1 MKFIPGPLAAQLSGK
16 LGGAVASHN
25 RGGPYFRRR
34 AKPVISTTQFSED
47 IKSTFATVSSAWADL
62 SAAARQAFTLWAA
75 NNPITDRIGQKIT
88 LDGHATFLRINALQV
103 AAGHALLT
111 LPPTVGPPDGLSS
124 VSCDGIMVSSI
135 LLAQFTPSQ
144 ATTSSLLLLRAA
156 VMTSSARNYTGG
168 KMKLCGFSA
177 AAQVSSFNIAT
188 LLADRIGTIQ
198 NGEYL
203 HLQLSTYNPNTGLRS
218 LPLTAVAQLSGITP

>member
-47 IKSTFATVSSAWADL
+47 IKSTFATVSSAWSDL
-62 SAAARQAFTLWAA
+62 SAASRQAYTLWAA

-88 LDGHATFLRINALQV
+88 LDGHAAYLKVNALQV
-103 AAGHALLT
+103 AAGADHLP
-111 LPPTVGPPDGLSS
+111 LPPTVGPPDGLSTVS
-124 VSCDGIMVSSI
+124 VDGSVTSQILNVSF
-135 LLAQFTPSQ
+135 APSQ
-144 ATTSSLLLLRAA
+144 ASTSAILMLRAA
-156 VMTSSARNYTGG
+156 VMTSAARNYTKG

-177 AAQVSSFNIAT
+177 PAVVSVINVMT
-188 LLADRIGTIQ
+188 LVQDRIGTIQ
-198 NGEYL
+198 NGQYL
-203 HLQLSTYNPNTGLRS
+203 HVELSTYDTATGLHS
-218 LPLTAVAQLSGITP
+218 LPLTAVAQLSGIV